1 MAAREAVAIM
11 KFDDRNRYGQHG
23 IPATVLFG
31 GGKRWIVNCK
41 RPTKHNQ
48 WAKVRLPADD
58 DAQYADLVDILG
70 DVGDHAVELLAMQLH
85 FRVKPCRYPPRAS
98 WGLTDATA
106 AAAGRVDAREQVVF
120 SVDNASTRDIDD
132 ALSLSDPED
141 GRRILGIHVADVAA
155 RIPAGSELYEWARLR
170 ASSAYNSGVFTTD
183 PDADYATQGGSSVP
197 MLPPELAHDE
207 LSLNE
212 GVDRFAVTLWVAL
225 DCSGDKPTVA
235 HEWHER
241 TVIRNG
247 DATTYAKMGL
257 AAPASPLGAC
267 RDVLR
272 ALSGDEDPEDLIA
285 WTMIRYNAYFG
296 RLIASQKAWPGG
308 NLRAQQEPLTAATY
322 VRGDG
327 DAAALGHASLGLDF
341 YAHCSS
347 PIRRFADLVN
357 QYALFRPDT
366 FAFTTWGDADL
377 AALNDRVVEIKRYH
391 ASVDAMELAY
401 GCRGAPRVY
410 KGRVEADDER
420 GLCLLVETEKRRARV
435 PLHDSYFA
443 EPIVDAVRAAADGD
457 RTWDVEL
464 CGVLI
469 GSRTRLRARLVG
481 DGVAKPEPGWT
492 GSKAAPLDTTPRL
505 AEALPPAPALP
516 EAAAAYLRAAEV
528 AAEDE
533 REAAEEELKDPSR
546 ILQVDE
552 VNAVIGYP
560 IDDFQQRSLAVI
572 TDPDLDLLAMAP
584 TGSGK
589 TAVAL
594 IAILQAFARG
604 QRAVYTS
611 PIKALSN
618 QKFSEFTQWF
628 RGRGID
634 AHVTLL
640 TGDVKIRAPPGSEK
654 ELIICTSEILRNKLV
669 KASGAD
675 NGVPG
680 AGGAVHFSAAQAAA
694 AAGDDEARKALET
707 LIREGHTND
716 RDPDLERLGCVVSDE
731 IHYINDV
738 DRGAVWEET
747 LMHLP
752 KHIQLVALSATL
764 KDPQNFLHWIESARK
779 RSGKLVRRL
788 DRHVPL
794 HVGGL
799 CPKTGALLEFYGTHD
814 SPARKGGVFDDQVFH
829 KLLSKDALEKRNEK
843 SAAAAEKSAAHR
855 AERDAE
861 RQAQR
866 DAFSGGRGGASAA
879 APKKGG
885 RGGGGKGGGKGGKGG
900 GAPINFTH
908 ECLKLARALDAA
920 DKLPGIVF
928 CMSRKLCCQGA
939 HACKSLNLLLG
950 TKGPRKPD
958 ETEGAEALAAW
969 EAEDEKRQGRARD
982 AEAKRKQMHRKY
994 LERYMPELGEL
1005 EAYRDINGLLEK
1017 GVAYHHS
1024 GMLPILR
1031 EYVELCFQQ
1040 KLVKL
1045 VFATETLAVGV
1056 NMPARTVAFSQL
1068 DKPDDTGSK
1077 QGHRWLRVDEFWQM
1091 AGRAGRRGLD
1101 VVGYVVYAPT
1111 LSVAGLRNLCPVHEM
1126 NRMLTADVCAATSQL
1141 VVDRPFVL
1149 RHLARGHDVSVLG
1162 KTLKADEAR
1171 RANDLLSKKMGAA
1184 DGEQD
1189 AHAAAF
1195 ERFKAVEAKLD
1206 PAKTG
1211 AIGVSLKQ
1219 KDLKK
1224 LQREKRELQDNFP
1237 GGATAFLDAFHAYG
1251 ARDRQAAEI
1260 EANKT
1265 ALAGDW
1271 HSAAEWLEYA
1281 AFVDA
1286 NGELTPRGR
1295 CAAAFADGE
1304 PLIVGTCIA
1313 DGALKALTLQEVCAW
1328 ICLFIP
1334 DRSGNAEDPLPG
1346 DSAKPSPNL
1355 LATCAYADELALQ
1368 LDQDPPPRRLM
1379 GMMLDWAATKDI
1391 HRVARCVDPH
1401 LLGSF
1406 VKSVMR
1412 VLSYVDVV
1420 REVLLG
1426 LGEYETHNALDHHTD
1441 ALVCGL
1447 VTNESLYLRIEE

>member
-48 WAKVRLPADD
+48 WAKVKLPADD

-132 ALSLSDPED
+132 ALSLSDPEG

-296 RLIASQKAWPGG
+296 RLIASQKRWPGG
-308 NLRAQQEPLTAATY
+308 NLRAQREPLTAATY

-357 QYALFRPDT
+357 QYALFQPDT
-366 FAFTTWGDADL
+366 FAFTTWGDENL
-377 AALNDRVVEIKRYH
+377 AELNDRVVEIKRYH

-401 GCRGAPRVY
+401 GCRARRVY
-410 KGRVEADDER
+410 KGRVEADER

-469 GSRTRLRARLVG
+469 GSRT
-481 DGVAKPEPGWT
+481 EQE
-492 GSKAAPLDTTPRL
+492 KA
-505 AEALPPAPALP
+505 
-516 EAAAAYLRAAEV
+516 V
-528 AAEDE
+528 
-533 REAAEEELKDPSR
+533 
-546 ILQVDE
+546 
-552 VNAVIGYP
+552 
-560 IDDFQQRSLAVI
+560 LAVI

-618 QKFSEFTQWF
+618 QKFSEFTQ
-628 RGRGID
+628 
-634 AHVTLL
+634 
-640 TGDVKIRAPPGSEK
+640 
-654 ELIICTSEILRNKLV
+654 C
-669 KASGAD
+669 
-675 NGVPG
+675 
-680 AGGAVHFSAAQAAA
+680 
-694 AAGDDEARKALET
+694 
-707 LIREGHTND
+707 
-716 RDPDLERLGCVVSDE
+716 DE

-799 CPKTGALLEFYGTHD
+799 CPRTGALLEFYGRAGKEFYGTHD

-843 SAAAAEKSAAHR
+843 PS
-855 AERDAE
+855 
-861 RQAQR
+861 

-969 EAEDEKRQGRARD
+969 EAEDEAAGRARRRGEAQAD
-982 AEAKRKQMHRKY
+982 APQV
-994 LERYMPELGEL
+994 ERYMPELGEL

-1237 GGATAFLDAFHAYG
+1237 GGASAFLDAFHAYG

-1281 AFVDA
+1281 AF
-1286 NGELTPRGR
+1286 
-1295 CAAAFADGE
+1295 
-1304 PLIVGTCIA
+1304 
-1313 DGALKALTLQEVCAW
+1313 ALTLQEVCAW

-1420 REVLLG
+1420 REAAPPHR
-1426 LGEYETHNALDHHTD
+1426 E
-1441 ALVCGL
+1441 
-1447 VTNESLYLRIEE
+1447 